1 MMSKL
6 PHAIGDLTIST
17 TQNSAIWCFRDWE
30 RFSGCMAHGSSPT
43 EVTKIAIFHAHHI
56 TSHRNR
62 KSIDNCVYRRS
73 SQFTMRMILRC
84 CCCYSKNYVYICIC
98 GRRPKATGNYQRRMY
113 IISRCIASTIK
124 ATTAEVTAVTPSIFK
139 VILEIRCC
147 CYTSN
152 NLYDGGGRNQ
162 YIGDGKLWHTKSADE
177 NPSSNN
183 HGWPS
188 ESR

>member
-6 PHAIGDLTIST
+6 PHAIGDLTILQHKIVPFDAVGIGKDSVG
-17 TQNSAIWCFRDWE
+17 AV
-30 RFSGCMAHGSSPT
+30 AHGSSPT

-84 CCCYSKNYVYICIC
+84 CCCCCCSNNYVYICVC

-124 ATTAEVTAVTPSIFK
+124 ATTAEVTAVTTSIFK
-139 VILEIRCC
+139 VILEIRCYCCC
-147 CYTSN
+147 CYCCCCYCCCFTSN
-152 NLYDGGGRNQ
+152 NFYGSQN
-162 YIGDGKLWHTKSADE
+162 HNTSVME
-177 NPSSNN
+177 NKC
-183 HGWPS
+183 
-188 ESR
+188 R

>member
-1 MMSKL
+1 MVSPFLQHKIV
-6 PHAIGDLTIST
+6 PFDAVGIRKDSVG
-17 TQNSAIWCFRDWE
+17 AV
-30 RFSGCMAHGSSPT
+30 AHGSSPT
-43 EVTKIAIFHAHHI
+43 EVTKIAIFYAHHI

-73 SQFTMRMILRC
+73 SQFTMRVILRWWC
-84 CCCYSKNYVYICIC
+84 RRCCYSNNYVYICVC

-139 VILEIRCC
+139 MILEIRCC
-147 CYTSN
+147 YTSDN
-152 NLYDGGGRNQ
+152 FYGGGGRNQ
-162 YIGDGKLWHTKSADE
+162 YIGDTKSADE

-183 HGWPS
+183 HRWPS

>member
-17 TQNSAIWCFRDWE
+17 TQNSAVWCCRDWE
-30 RFSGCMAHGSSPT
+30 RFSGCSGSWLIST

-62 KSIDNCVYRRS
+62 KSIDNCVYCRS
-73 SQFTMRMILRC
+73 SRFTMRMILRC
-84 CCCYSKNYVYICIC
+84 CCCCYSNNYVYICVC

-147 CYTSN
+147 CCYTSN
-152 NLYDGGGRNQ
+152 NFYGGGGRNQ
-162 YIGDGKLWHTKSADE
+162 YIGDGK
-177 NPSSNN
+177 
-183 HGWPS
+183 
-188 ESR
+188 